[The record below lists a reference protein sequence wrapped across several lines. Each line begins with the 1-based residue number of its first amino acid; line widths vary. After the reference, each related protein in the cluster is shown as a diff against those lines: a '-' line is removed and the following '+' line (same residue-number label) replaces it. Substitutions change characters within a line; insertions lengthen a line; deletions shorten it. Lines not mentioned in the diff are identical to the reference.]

1 MEQCRNYIAAHL
13 YGEIEPQALA
23 AGMPTRLPL
32 LPCVLQR
39 QRHGCGRVPA
49 RGSALPGALELV
61 GAYWLGKDF
70 SAVSREEYEKLVYPG
85 YAEIGTWMYPD
96 AGGELYYFFGPEVK
110 SRDTIPAGMVAI
122 DVPEAE
128 YAVVTVPKAADAKG
142 LRENVKAAW
151 KFIFNDWF
159 DTSAYKFD
167 ESKMGFEM
175 YLGEDT
181 FIYVPVLKK
190 QTGLYSCY
198 CSFSVN
204 NRSL

>member
-1 MEQCRNYIAAHL
+1 MRHTSTGKLSRRLWPQVCLLVFHFCHVFCSVNGMAVGEYLREGRLCR
-13 YGEIEPQALA
+13 
-23 AGMPTRLPL
+23 
-32 LPCVLQR
+32 V
-39 QRHGCGRVPA
+39 
-49 RGSALPGALELV
+49 ALELV

-181 FIYVPVLKK
+181 FIYVSVLKK
-190 QTGLYSCY
+190 
-198 CSFSVN
+198 
-204 NRSL
+204 